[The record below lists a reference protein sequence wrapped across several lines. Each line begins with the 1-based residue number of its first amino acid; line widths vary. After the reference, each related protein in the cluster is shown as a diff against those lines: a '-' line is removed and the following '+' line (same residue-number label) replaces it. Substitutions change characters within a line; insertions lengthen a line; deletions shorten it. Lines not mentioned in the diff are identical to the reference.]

1 MKNWNIVKRM
11 VGTMLLVVLGLLA
24 ASCGGTGSPASSSSS
39 ASGAAASSAAAS
51 SASSTSSTSSA
62 GGHKILVA
70 YFSASGNTRAVAEVA
85 AKTLGT
91 DLYELM
97 PAQPYTEDD
106 MNYRD
111 KSSRVFR
118 EHEDANRHT
127 ALADPTPEKFADYD
141 VVLIGAPMWWHEAA
155 WPINDFLTK
164 NDFTGKT
171 VVPFV
176 TSSSDPLGD
185 SGKKK
190 EALAGTGKWQQGMR
204 FSGGAAKSDVETWAK
219 GLKF

>member
-11 VGTMLLVVLGLLA
+11 VRTVLLVALGLLA
-24 ASCGGTGSPASSSSS
+24 TACGGTGSSSAQSSSSSSS
-39 ASGAAASSAAAS
+39 AAAA
-51 SASSTSSTSSA
+51 ASSTSSTSGA

-70 YFSASGNTRAVAEVA
+70 YFSASGNTKVVAEVA
-85 AKTLGT
+85 AKTLGA
-91 DLYELM
+91 DLYELN

-219 GLKF
+219 GLKL

>member
-11 VGTMLLVVLGLLA
+11 VGTMLLVALGLLA
-24 ASCGGTGSPASSSSS
+24 AACGGTGSPASSSSS

-51 SASSTSSTSSA
+51 SASSTSSA

-70 YFSASGNTRAVAEVA
+70 YFSASGNTKAVAEVA
-85 AKTLGT
+85 AKTLGA
-91 DLYELM
+91 DLYELN
-97 PAQPYTEDD
+97 PAQPYTEAD

-111 KSSRVFR
+111 KSSRVFK

-127 ALADPTPEKFADYD
+127 ALANPTPEKFADYD

-164 NDFTGKT
+164 NDFTGKI

>member
-11 VGTMLLVVLGLLA
+11 VRTVLLVALGLLA
-24 ASCGGTGSPASSSSS
+24 TACGGTGSSSAQSSSSSSS
-39 ASGAAASSAAAS
+39 AAAA
-51 SASSTSSTSSA
+51 ASSTSSTSGA

-70 YFSASGNTRAVAEVA
+70 YFSASGNTKVVAEVA
-85 AKTLGT
+85 AKTLGA

-185 SGKKK
+185 SGKKM

>member
-1 MKNWNIVKRM
+1 
-11 VGTMLLVVLGLLA
+11 
-24 ASCGGTGSPASSSSS
+24 
-39 ASGAAASSAAAS
+39 
-51 SASSTSSTSSA
+51 
-62 GGHKILVA
+62 
-70 YFSASGNTRAVAEVA
+70 
-85 AKTLGT
+85 
-91 DLYELM
+91 
-97 PAQPYTEDD
+97 

-111 KSSRVFR
+111 KSSRVFK

>member
-11 VGTMLLVVLGLLA
+11 VRTVLLVALGLLA
-24 ASCGGTGSPASSSSS
+24 TACGGTGSSSAQSSSSSSS
-39 ASGAAASSAAAS
+39 AAAA
-51 SASSTSSTSSA
+51 ASSTSSTSGA

-70 YFSASGNTRAVAEVA
+70 YFSASGNTKVVAEVA
-85 AKTLGT
+85 AKTLGA
-91 DLYELM
+91 DLYELN
-97 PAQPYTEDD
+97 PAQPYTEAD

-185 SGKKK
+185 SGKKM

>member
-1 MKNWNIVKRM
+1 M
-11 VGTMLLVVLGLLA
+11 
-24 ASCGGTGSPASSSSS
+24 
-39 ASGAAASSAAAS
+39 ASSAAAS
-51 SASSTSSTSSA
+51 SASSTSSA

-70 YFSASGNTRAVAEVA
+70 YFSASGNTKAVAEVA
-85 AKTLGT
+85 AKTLGA
-91 DLYELM
+91 DLYELN
-97 PAQPYTEDD
+97 PAQPYTEAD

-111 KSSRVFR
+111 KSSRVFK

-127 ALADPTPEKFADYD
+127 ALANPTPEKFADYD

-185 SGKKK
+185 SGKKM

-204 FSGGAAKSDVETWAK
+204 FSGGVAKSDVETWAK

>member
-11 VGTMLLVVLGLLA
+11 VRTVLLVALGLLA
-24 ASCGGTGSPASSSSS
+24 TACGGTGSSSAQSSSSSSS
-39 ASGAAASSAAAS
+39 AAAA
-51 SASSTSSTSSA
+51 ASSTSSTSGA

-70 YFSASGNTRAVAEVA
+70 YFSASGNTKVVAEGA
-85 AKTLGT
+85 AKTLGA

-185 SGKKK
+185 SGKKM